1 MREVAAFGQ
10 AHPHDRVAGCK
21 QRQKYGTVSLCTG
34 VRLYV
39 GRDFHTRHGEQLL
52 QPFDRKRFRDVYKFA
67 AAVITPSGVALGIL
81 VCQLASLRGK
91 HRRTRVVLRCNQL
104 DVLFL
109 ALMLVRNRRC
119 DIRVGTFQAMGA
131 SIEHHVLAQAA
142 SGISIASSITCHRAQ
157 AYGEIVPR
165 FPGVL
170 TLAPVTR
177 NWIERSRM
185 APKLCQSLKPR

>member
-1 MREVAAFGQ
+1 
-10 AHPHDRVAGCK
+10 
-21 QRQKYGTVSLCTG
+21 
-34 VRLYV
+34 
-39 GRDFHTRHGEQLL
+39 
-52 QPFDRKRFRDVYKFA
+52 
-67 AAVITPSGVALGIL
+67 
-81 VCQLASLRGK
+81 
-91 HRRTRVVLRCNQL
+91 
-104 DVLFL
+104 
-109 ALMLVRNRRC
+109 
-119 DIRVGTFQAMGA
+119 MGA

-165 FPGVL
+165 FPDVL